1 VAPNRFRSLIQLL
14 LRISVYTLFVLVEIE
29 SLLYLSRGYKSGLIE
44 HSPAVYLAPL
54 VLVMPWLIWERM
66 TALIAANAAIFRAN
80 PNVQSGLLIL
90 SSSAAIFAYAAVAVA
105 MTLG

>member
-1 VAPNRFRSLIQLL
+1 MAPNRFRSLIQLL

-29 SLLYLSRGYKSGLIE
+29 ALLYLSKGYKSGLIE

-54 VLVMPWLIWERM
+54 VLVMPWLIWKRM
-66 TALIAANAAIFRAN
+66 TALIAANAAIFGAN